1 LKLLGAL
8 FIAALVS
15 APAQAGEKE
24 RSVWTGN
31 NLINACRESTTGSTK
46 TSAFEQGICLGAV
59 FGLMGAG
66 RHMKPE
72 LSFCP
77 PPNASVAQGT
87 RVVVKYMEA
96 HPEQLHSTLNVLIA
110 DALQEAWPC
119 PSQG

>member
-59 FGLMGAG
+59 FGLMGA
-66 RHMKPE
+66 RPMKPE

-77 PPNASVAQGT
+77 PPSASVAQGT
-87 RVVVKYMEA
+87 RVLVKYMDA
-96 HPEQLHSTLNVLIA
+96 NPEQLHKTLNVLIVN
-110 DALQEAWPC
+110 ALQEAWPC
-119 PSQG
+119 PSQ